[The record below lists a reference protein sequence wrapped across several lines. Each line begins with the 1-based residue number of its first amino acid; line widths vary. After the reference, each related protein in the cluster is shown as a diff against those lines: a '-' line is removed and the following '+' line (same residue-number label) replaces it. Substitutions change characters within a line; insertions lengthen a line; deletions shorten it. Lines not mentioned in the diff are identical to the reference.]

1 MSRSA
6 NFFGKISL
14 LLVVSICAI
23 QLSALSFS
31 ALDPSSHMT
40 SEKTAT
46 AIQAIK
52 AVCDDGILRI
62 ERTRG
67 RIFTFFALFF
77 AARTIISHRETLLA
91 ALWQSILPSLLI
103 WRADIGAIFESAPQS
118 DMVLLN

>member
-6 NFFGKISL
+6 NFFGKISFFL
-14 LLVVSICAI
+14 IVSICTI
-23 QLSALSFS
+23 QLSALSF
-31 ALDPSSHMT
+31 ALPDPSSHMT

-46 AIQAIK
+46 AIHAIK

-67 RIFTFFALFF
+67 RISTFFALFF
-77 AARTIISHRETLLA
+77 AAKTIISRREATLA
-91 ALWQSILPSLLI
+91 SLWQCSLPSLLI
-103 WRADIGAIFESAPQS
+103 WRADIGATFESAPQS

>member
-6 NFFGKISL
+6 NSFGKLSL
-14 LLVVSICAI
+14 LLIVSICAI
-23 QLSALSFS
+23 QLSALSLS
-31 ALDPSSHMT
+31 TLDPSSHMT

-46 AIQAIK
+46 AIQAIQ
-52 AVCDDGILRI
+52 AACDDGILRI

-77 AARTIISHRETLLA
+77 AAKTIISGREATLA
-91 ALWQSILPSLLI
+91 ELWQIVLPSLLI
-103 WRADIGAIFESAPQS
+103 WHADIGAIFESAPQS